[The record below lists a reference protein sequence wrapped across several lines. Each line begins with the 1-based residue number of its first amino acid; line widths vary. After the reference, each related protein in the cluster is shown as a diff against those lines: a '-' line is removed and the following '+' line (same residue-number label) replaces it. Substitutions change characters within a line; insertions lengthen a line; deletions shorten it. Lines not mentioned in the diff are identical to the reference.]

1 MEAGTMTGTTG
12 EAVFM
17 MLIVG
22 VVCIGMI
29 CLKRIRESERKQEEL
44 ERKRRMESI
53 GDRNISRVT
62 AQSREEIKKTDKNL
76 EELKQKLL
84 NTERELWELKEKERY
99 EPIFQKVVM
108 SLQVL
113 LGLAETSFETWTE
126 DRMNYYLW
134 EVIADPILDAA
145 DQADGM
151 VAGGKFLLSK
161 PNENF
166 DQEKVKK
173 QIESLKPTELE
184 NYIQENEQ
192 RLKTAE
198 AVLQK
203 AGVVQGLGSI
213 IEELKGFEHSG
224 RAEKERID
232 GLAKKVLKILEEN
245 RIYPISAADRRL
257 TAYPE
262 LKKRY
267 IPLNKNS
274 ISYPGLFIKRDGML
288 EVFGANVGM
297 DNCEV

>member
-44 ERKRRMESI
+44 ERKKRMESI

-145 DQADGM
+145 DQADGT

-213 IEELKGFEHSG
+213 IEELKGFENSG